1 MGGIVFNRIEG
12 RSTGFWALLIGL
24 GVVAAIGLWA
34 AYVMDHY
41 GHAITGM
48 NRQVVWGIPHVFA
61 FFLILASAGALNV
74 ASLSSVFD
82 QSVYKPIARL
92 SSFLAIVVMA
102 GGLSILVLDL
112 GRPDRLVLTFQY
124 FNFTSIF
131 SLNIFLYTGFW
142 ALCFLYLWAMFE
154 DSKRWTRPVGI
165 VAFAWRIILTTGTG
179 SILGFIYAREMIHS
193 ALLAP
198 IFIVLSLIVGVAIFI
213 LVTLATFRLSGRFLD
228 DRLVIKMKDL
238 LAWFVMAGLYLVV
251 IDNLTRLYYPA
262 RQDVVEFLVRSGD
275 PYAPVFWLGQI
286 LLGAAIPLFLFF
298 HPKTG
303 QSIRWI
309 AIATGM
315 VIVGAFAQLYVT
327 VIGFQALPLELFPG
341 MEVKSTFYDGRF
353 ATYTST
359 LYEWALGVGMTAMV
373 GVLYLLG
380 IKLFR
385 MVPREVRM
393 EKAL

>member
-12 RSTGFWALLIGL
+12 RSAGFWALLVGL
-24 GVVAAIGLWA
+24 GVVTAVGLWA
-34 AYVMDHY
+34 AFVMDHY

-142 ALCFLYLWAMFE
+142 ALCYLYLWAMFE
-154 DSKRWTRPVGI
+154 DSKRWTKPIGI
-165 VAFAWRIILTTGTG
+165 LAFAWRIMLTTGTG

-238 LAWFVMAGLYLVV
+238 LAWFVMAGFYLVV

-327 VIGFQALPLELFPG
+327 VVGFQALPLDLFPG

-353 ATYTST
+353 AAYTST
-359 LYEWALGVGMTAMV
+359 FYEWALGVGMTAMV
-373 GVLYLLG
+373 GVLYLIG
-380 IKLFR
+380 VKLFR
-385 MVPREVRM
+385 LVPREVRM
-393 EKAL
+393 GPS